1 MKEIMYAIIC
11 LVLTVISLI
20 ISVFSFKEKGFL
32 FNNAYIWASKS
43 EREKMNKK
51 PHYRQTAVVFS
62 LIGVVFLCMA
72 IECFLQTKWLWIIVG
87 VIAIATLIYA
97 VVSDVMI
104 EKRRKEKEI
113 L

>member
-1 MKEIMYAIIC
+1 MKEIVYAIIC
-11 LVLTVISLI
+11 IVLTVISLI

-62 LIGVVFLCMA
+62 LIGAVFLCMA